1 MHDAPRLRGGVA
13 VRIVCLFLGLFL
25 IAAAIV
31 AMLES
36 GLGLP
41 PWDVLHV
48 GIARHSPLGIGV
60 ANVAVGVLVLAAA
73 WLLGQSPGLGTVANA
88 IAIGLFVELLIP
100 VGWIGEISELA
111 LGPRIGLLLVAIPV
125 FGLGTALYIGAGFSA
140 GPRDSLMLAASRRT
154 GVRIA
159 IVRFSMEAIVV
170 ASGAAL
176 GGDVG
181 LGTLL
186 FALTIGPAVEGSF
199 WMVLRLDL
207 ARPVLGAVEAP

>member
-1 MHDAPRLRGGVA
+1 MHDAPLLHGGLI
-13 VRIVCLFLGLFL
+13 VRIACLFLGLFL

-48 GIARHSPLGIGV
+48 GIARHTPLGIGV
-60 ANVAVGVLVLAAA
+60 ANVMVALVVLAAA
-73 WLLGQSPGLGTVANA
+73 WSLGQPPGLGTVANA
-88 IAIGLFVELLIP
+88 LAIGLFVEVLIP
-100 VGWIGEISELA
+100 IGWISTVSGQD
-111 LGPRIGLLLVAIPV
+111 LGTRIALLLVAIPV
-125 FGLGTALYIGAGFSA
+125 FGVGTALYIGAGFGA

-159 IVRFSMEAIVV
+159 IVRFSMEALVV

-186 FALTIGPAVEGSF
+186 FALTIGPAVEASF
-199 WMVLRLDL
+199 WLVLRLG
-207 ARPVLGAVEAP
+207 AASPSRPTVEVD